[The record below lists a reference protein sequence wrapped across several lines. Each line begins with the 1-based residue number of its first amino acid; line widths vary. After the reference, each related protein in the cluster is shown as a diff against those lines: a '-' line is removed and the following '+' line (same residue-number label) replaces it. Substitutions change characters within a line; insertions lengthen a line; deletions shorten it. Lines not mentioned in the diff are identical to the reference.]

1 MDEFATPR
9 EKLMRTLRRQGIT
22 DDRVL
27 AVIASVPRERFVPRE
42 QVSKAYHNLALPI
55 GQSQTIS
62 QPYIVALMTQALQ
75 LTGDERVLEIGTG
88 SGYQTAV
95 LSKLCDRVVSIER
108 IPELSAMAAKR
119 LSDMG
124 CEHTQLH
131 VGDGTLGW
139 NVDAPYDAILV
150 TAGAPDVP
158 SPLYNQLTIGGRLVI
173 PVGDQESQELK
184 VIEKREFGPHV
195 INAGGCRFV
204 RLIGDAGWEVDLP
217 SSPEE

>member
-1 MDEFATPR
+1 
-9 EKLMRTLRRQGIT
+9 
-22 DDRVL
+22 
-27 AVIASVPRERFVPRE
+27 
-42 QVSKAYHNLALPI
+42 
-55 GQSQTIS
+55 
-62 QPYIVALMTQALQ
+62 
-75 LTGDERVLEIGTG
+75 
-88 SGYQTAV
+88 
-95 LSKLCDRVVSIER
+95 
-108 IPELSAMAAKR
+108 MAAKR